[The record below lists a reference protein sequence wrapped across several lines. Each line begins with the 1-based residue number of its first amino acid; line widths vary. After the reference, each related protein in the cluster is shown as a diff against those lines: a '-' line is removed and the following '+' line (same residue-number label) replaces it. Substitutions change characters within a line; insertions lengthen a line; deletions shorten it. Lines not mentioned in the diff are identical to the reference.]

1 MHIKIMFLCGYF
13 HPDPLEPGGDLDN
26 SQWQHAVPVGRS
38 VGPRARR
45 AAQGDFQNPRTGD
58 GDLGKIP
65 DQKSEFCTYFFLILG
80 TKSEI
85 TCKPLTCTS
94 FSLFP
99 SEERNFIKTFL

>member
-45 AAQGDFQNPRTGD
+45 AARTDFPNPRTGYWRFFI
-58 GDLGKIP
+58 GILGELVKIL
-65 DQKSEFCTYFFLILG
+65 DQKTKCCTIFFL
-80 TKSEI
+80 
-85 TCKPLTCTS
+85 
-94 FSLFP
+94 FSQP
-99 SEERNFIKTFL
+99 